1 MWYNISMKRKE
12 KIMKDR
18 ICPAIEGIGGMTDL
32 EAFACFSLEIDE
44 QGTDLWNFRK
54 VKQTVKKTARDH
66 RIDMTPLEADLM
78 IDKVGRAGSLERV
91 SALAEHYQ
99 TKEEKSPFLPLTD

>member
-1 MWYNISMKRKE
+1 
-12 KIMKDR
+12 MKDE

-32 EAFACFSLEIDE
+32 EAFACFTLEIDE
-44 QGTDLWNFRK
+44 QGTNLWDFRK
-54 VKQTVKKTARDH
+54 VKNVATKSAREH
-66 RIDMTPLEADLM
+66 RIDMTPEEADLM

-91 SALAEHYQ
+91 AALAEHYQ